1 MPRKAPKEV
10 VEHRITLGD
19 YERKELKEAI
29 DAYNR
34 DKWLENV
41 PYMIISIGTVGAAAG
56 IGLAAY
62 ALYQWLDLPSLK
74 DKFSDWALDFGDTLA
89 EWGIGPNFEARMIAR
104 IKTFD
109 SEQEVLDYYNPII
122 ADLQEKRRLVE
133 ASSALT
139 FKNRLLSEIDRKID
153 IAQNAKTKA
162 LIETGFKTGEGK
174 EARKYSYAVLLSQ
187 IVTKYQ
193 MNVGSPPAQ
202 SYIGG
207 PGEKAREEYYALLNA
222 HIDSEIAIINA
233 NRSQEGKPLLYYEPL
248 NPPEISTNVDGLQF
262 YKYLGRIYST
272 ETE

>member
-34 DKWLENV
+34 DKWFENV
-41 PYMIISIGTVGAAAG
+41 PYMIISIGAVGAAAG

-62 ALYQWLDLPSLK
+62 ALYQWFDLPSLK
-74 DKFSDWALDFGDTLA
+74 DKFTDWTLDLGDTLA

-133 ASSALT
+133 ASPALT
-139 FKNRLLSEIDRKID
+139 FKNRLLSEIDKKIS
-153 IAQNAKTKA
+153 IAQSAKTKA
-162 LIETGFKTGEGK
+162 LIETGFKTGEGD
-174 EARKYSYAVLLSQ
+174 EARRYSYAVLLSQ
-187 IVTKYQ
+187 IEGEYMSTY
-193 MNVGSPPAQ
+193 GSPPAQ

-207 PGEKAREEYYALLNA
+207 PGEQAREEYYASMNA
-222 HIDSEIAIINA
+222 FITAKIAEINEQRAID
-233 NRSQEGKPLLYYEPL
+233 GKPFLYYDIP
-248 NPPEISTNVDGLQF
+248 NPPKITTSSKGLQF
-262 YKYLGRIYST
+262 YNYTGRIYST
-272 ETE
+272 E